1 MYWRDL
7 VVDVDEALVDAEAE
21 VEVGRMEGRKE
32 AWEGLW

>member
-21 VEVGRMEGRKE
+21 VGRMEGRKE
-32 AWEGLW
+32 DWEGLW